1 MFWLLILG
9 VAAWW
14 FGWFDWIT
22 GENWFGSLMLL
33 IGVVAFSVGT
43 AVIFQWLLGKP
54 NDSDI

>member
-1 MFWLLILG
+1 MLG
-9 VAAWW
+9 IAAWW

-33 IGVVAFSVGT
+33 VGVVAFSVGT